1 MHTDC
6 KHCYDESKLDEE
18 WTRGGE
24 YAEDQICPWPGGKR
38 RRRRYLHLT
47 EERAEVLASGS

>member
-18 WTRGGE
+18 WIRGGE